1 MSPALVPISA
11 YGGGVVV
18 LPWEGLVLSVL
29 ALDPSGTPK
38 NNDVAEAFDDGVR
51 VLATGQVASTPFGL
65 RGTQKAGFMWSD
77 KERLS
82 LTQDPATSPA
92 SC

>member
-38 NNDVAEAFDDGVR
+38 NNDVTR
-51 VLATGQVASTPFGL
+51 RST
-65 RGTQKAGFMWSD
+65 TA
-77 KERLS
+77 
-82 LTQDPATSPA
+82 
-92 SC
+92 

>member
-1 MSPALVPISA
+1 M
-11 YGGGVVV
+11 
-18 LPWEGLVLSVL
+18 
-29 ALDPSGTPK
+29 
-38 NNDVAEAFDDGVR
+38 

-65 RGTQKAGFMWSD
+65 RGTQKARFMWSD